1 MKATVYKSNEYMGWF
16 WRINDKSGTVG
27 SYSLTKMGAIWSAKR
42 YMKRAQRSAP
52 SFEIEL

>member
-1 MKATVYKSNEYMGWF
+1 MKARIYKSNEYMGWF
-16 WRINDKSGTVG
+16 WSIDDKGGSVG
-27 SYSLTKMGAIWSAKR
+27 WYALTKWGAIRSAKR